1 MTDYVKVLVII
12 GIVLFVVIGGPLLS
26 IWSLNTLFKLD
37 IEYTFDTWL
46 AALLLMGVLQAK
58 VKKND

>member
-1 MTDYVKVLVII
+1 MTDFTKVFVISM
-12 GIVLFVVIGGPLLS
+12 IVLFVIIGGPLLS

-46 AALLLMGVLQAK
+46 AALLLMGAVQTRI
-58 VKKND
+58 KKNN